1 MTAGRGSGPLP
12 ARQERGAPELA
23 VRVGPW
29 RLETPV
35 MPASGT
41 FGYGREMAAWVDLR
55 RLGALVTK
63 GTSLR
68 PRLGAPPPR
77 LAETP
82 AGLLNAVGLE
92 NPGIEAVVD
101 DELPWLAALGIP
113 VFVNVW
119 GTGVGEYAEL
129 ARRLEGAPGVAGI
142 ELNLS
147 CPNVGAGGTEFGRD
161 PRLAAAVV
169 EAARGATSLPLLA
182 KLAADAPD
190 LLAVARAVA
199 AAGASA
205 ITLTNTLRGMAV
217 DVHRRRPVLGR
228 GQGGLSGPAV
238 KPLALRAVWEV
249 AGAVEVPVIGVGG
262 IRSGEDAAEFLMAG
276 ARAVQV
282 GTANLVEPDACL
294 RVTAEL
300 EALLRRE
307 GFASVE
313 AMIGAARPARRAG
326 EGQGEGGGA

>member
-1 MTAGRGSGPLP
+1 MKAGESGGRTVP
-12 ARQERGAPELA
+12 AAERPGEPSLA
-23 VRVGPW
+23 VQVGPW
-29 RLETPV
+29 RLATPV

-41 FGYGREMAAWVDLR
+41 FAYGREMAAWFDLR

-77 LAETP
+77 VAETP
-82 AGLLNAVGLE
+82 GGLLNAVGLE
-92 NPGIEAVVD
+92 NPGVDEVVAR
-101 DELPWLAALGIP
+101 ELPWLAGLGIP

-119 GTGVGEYAEL
+119 GTSVAEYGEVA
-129 ARRLEGAPGVAGI
+129 ARLEGAPGVAGI

-147 CPNVGAGGTEFGRD
+147 CPNVGADGTEFGRD

-169 EAARGATSLPLLA
+169 EAARKRTSLPLLA
-182 KLAADAPD
+182 KLAADAPA
-190 LLAVARAVA
+190 LEEVARAVE

-205 ITLTNTLRGMAV
+205 ITLSNTLRGLAI
-217 DVHRRRPVLGR
+217 DVRRRRPVLGR
-228 GQGGLSGPAV
+228 GTGGLSGPAI
-238 KPLALRAVWEV
+238 KPLALCAVWEV
-249 AGAVEVPVIGVGG
+249 AGRVTVPVVGVGG
-262 IRSGEDAAEFLMAG
+262 IRSGEDVAEFLLAG

-294 RVTAEL
+294 RVTEEL
-300 EALLRRE
+300 GALLRRE

-313 AMIGAARPARRAG
+313 AMIGAARPGSPARGG
-326 EGQGEGGGA
+326 ERP